1 MRRYRGV
8 EINSTDEDGDDDDVS
23 VGSKLWAIPDAS
35 LDALTVGFAMAFSSN
50 TIDDDASKVSTHNPH
65 AKRTGYVLRKLGGLN
80 KLGNEITYFMRL
92 LKNPIRASQ
101 KLLWGLW

>member
-1 MRRYRGV
+1 MYTHELG
-8 EINSTDEDGDDDDVS
+8 TG
-23 VGSKLWAIPDAS
+23 
-35 LDALTVGFAMAFSSN
+35 ALMATQWSMQ
-50 TIDDDASKVSTHNPH
+50 IDDDASKVSTHNPH

>member
-50 TIDDDASKVSTHNPH
+50 TVSTFLAVEEADFQDLP
-65 AKRTGYVLRKLGGLN
+65 TIFLG
-80 KLGNEITYFMRL
+80 R
-92 LKNPIRASQ
+92 
-101 KLLWGLW
+101 

>member
-1 MRRYRGV
+1 MDLPHTYT
-8 EINSTDEDGDDDDVS
+8 SD
-23 VGSKLWAIPDAS
+23 LQAIIC
-35 LDALTVGFAMAFSSN
+35 MQ
-50 TIDDDASKVSTHNPH
+50 IDDDASKVSTHNPH

-92 LKNPIRASQ
+92 LKNPTRASQ